1 MGDHDP
7 GTQIQ
12 VARYD
17 YMLHHGA
24 DYMNFYKHRPKEN
37 YTLRHGLEQSEG
49 NYTDDM
55 LNP

>member
-1 MGDHDP
+1 MSDHDP

-17 YMLHHGA
+17 YMLHLDA
-24 DYMNFYKHRPKEN
+24 DYMNFYNHRPKEN
-37 YTLRHGLEQSEG
+37 YTSRNGLEQSER

-55 LNP
+55 LNS